1 MARIAENTVIVDG
14 QEYKPGD
21 TIPDFK
27 SIKCVDT
34 REPRKYQGLSAD
46 VSVLNDVI
54 AKYASGGAS
63 CFMSDTGEY
72 YEYDRK
78 EKAWKL
84 ITNITERGFD
94 SEKAYGAL
102 KHMLKN
108 VTVSDEKIQSAVT
121 NYLTVNPVL
130 PGATTEQAQQIEQN
144 KTDVASLK
152 TETSSLKEDLEKKIH
167 SMTSSMI
174 YVEPINIFNKNEVED
189 GYRTVDGQLHAANNY
204 KTSNY
209 VKVEEGKTIYAS
221 FGSMRFIVAYDL
233 HKNVLSDKGSHDAC
247 YSYTVPNGVA
257 YIKISISIDYLN
269 DTVIAYKEADKYTP
283 YFEPYYK
290 IDNKANVGY
299 VTVTGSIE
307 NGQILKTPY
316 NNIKKNKAISF
327 HADIIELYELNIGHG
342 KTGYGSTYLNI
353 TPTKITLHNGA
364 INATPVEYEVNL
376 KLENFI
382 DIQIIDN
389 LNWATLK
396 ICNNENEIAIDG
408 IYWEGFNGEPFVEC
422 VNGSLANCMFT
433 WSSSDF
439 KCKTFYFGD
448 SYTSLEYNARWGYY
462 LQADGFIDSI
472 MINGYPGQ
480 ESDTAFD
487 AFKNIVS
494 IATPENAVWSLG
506 MNDNADVG
514 DIPDPKWKEKI
525 EAFINKCNELKITP
539 ILCTIPTIP
548 TKNHDAKN
556 LYIRN
561 CGLRYID
568 FDRAVRGTNANW
580 YNDMLSDDGIHTT
593 QKGAKAIYKRL
604 QIECPEV
611 MDVRTVRE
619 NISALVV
626 NKVIDDGKVGDF
638 QLLPCGMPYFF
649 DTLEVNIEATEGQIG
664 NESTYGTVYIGD
676 KPYNFFAK
684 GNEKNIIIKVT
695 KHSNGVYEIICN
707 SYSNSY
713 SANNVTTTGI
723 LKVEAGDKITRID
736 MRDIVVPTGTSLKI
750 YASK

>member
-1 MARIAENTVIVDG
+1 MAKAENTVIFDG

-21 TIPDFK
+21 VIPDFK

-78 EKAWKL
+78 EKTWKL

-108 VTVSDEKIQSAVT
+108 VSVSDEKIQSAVT
-121 NYLTVNPVL
+121 DYLTVNPVL

-152 TETSSLKEDLEKKIH
+152 EETGSLKEDFEKEIH
-167 SMTSSMI
+167 SITNGMI
-174 YVEPINIFNKNEVED
+174 YIEPVNIFNKNEIED
-189 GYRTVDGQLHAANNY
+189 GYRTVDGQLHTANNY

-209 VKVEEGKTIYAS
+209 LKVGEGKTIYAS
-221 FGSMRFIVAYDL
+221 FGSMRFIVAYDS
-233 HKNVLSDKGSHDAC
+233 HKNVLPDKGSSESV
-247 YSYTVPNGVA
+247 YSYSVPSGVA
-257 YIKISISIDYLN
+257 YIKISISTDYMN
-269 DTVIAYKEADKYTP
+269 GIVIAYKEVDKYVS

-290 IDNKANVGY
+290 SDNKANVGY

-307 NGQILKTPY
+307 NGQMLKTPY
-316 NNIKKNKAISF
+316 NNIKKNKTISF
-327 HADIIELYELNIGHG
+327 HADIVELSELNIGHG

-353 TPTKITLHNGA
+353 TPTKITLYNGA
-364 INATPVEYEVNL
+364 ISATPVEYEVNL
-376 KLENFI
+376 KLENYI

-396 ICNNENEIAIDG
+396 ICNSKNEIIIDG

-422 VNGSLANCMFT
+422 VNGSLVNCIFT

-448 SYTSLEYNARWGYY
+448 SYTSLEYDARWGYY

-480 ESDTAFD
+480 ESNTAFD
-487 AFKNIVS
+487 AFENIVS
-494 IATPENAVWSLG
+494 IATPVNAVWSLG
-506 MNDNADVG
+506 MNDNADV
-514 DIPDPKWKEKI
+514 DNIPDPKWKEKI
-525 EAFINKCNELKITP
+525 DAFIDKCNELKITP

-556 LYIRN
+556 SYIRN

-580 YNDMLSDDGIHTT
+580 YNGMLSDDGIHPTP
-593 QKGAKAIYKRL
+593 KGAKALYKRS
-604 QIECPEV
+604 QIECPEI

-619 NISALVV
+619 NISALIVD
-626 NKVIDDGKVGDF
+626 KAIDDGKVGDY
-638 QLLPCGMPYFF
+638 QLLSCGMPYFF

-664 NESTYGTVYIGD
+664 NESTYGTVYIGNN
-676 KPYNFFAK
+676 PYNFFAK

-723 LKVEAGDKITRID
+723 LKVGAGDRITRID
-736 MRDIVVPTGTSLKI
+736 MRDIVAPIGASLKI

>member
-1 MARIAENTVIVDG
+1 MALPQESQEANGLSKVSKVPEGKKMIFIDPDTNEGGIISIEDLEKQVLDNLTKKNFSLEQGEMTLIQAINQSKNRMDNFTSLPDGSTSGDAELTDIRIGADGTKYGSAGEAVREQVLKAKAEND
-14 QEYKPGD
+14 
-21 TIPDFK
+21 
-27 SIKCVDT
+27 
-34 REPRKYQGLSAD
+34 
-46 VSVLNDVI
+46 
-54 AKYASGGAS
+54 
-63 CFMSDTGEY
+63 
-72 YEYDRK
+72 
-78 EKAWKL
+78 
-84 ITNITERGFD
+84 
-94 SEKAYGAL
+94 
-102 KHMLKN
+102 
-108 VTVSDEKIQSAVT
+108 
-121 NYLTVNPVL
+121 
-130 PGATTEQAQQIEQN
+130 
-144 KTDVASLK
+144 
-152 TETSSLKEDLEKKIH
+152 SLKEDLEKEIH

-307 NGQILKTPY
+307 NGQILKTSY
-316 NNIKKNKAISF
+316 NNIKKNKTISF

-396 ICNNENEIAIDG
+396 ICNNENEIVIDG

-422 VNGSLANCMFT
+422 VNGSLTNCMFT

-506 MNDNADVG
+506 
-514 DIPDPKWKEKI
+514 
-525 EAFINKCNELKITP
+525 
-539 ILCTIPTIP
+539 
-548 TKNHDAKN
+548 
-556 LYIRN
+556 
-561 CGLRYID
+561 
-568 FDRAVRGTNANW
+568 
-580 YNDMLSDDGIHTT
+580 
-593 QKGAKAIYKRL
+593 
-604 QIECPEV
+604 
-611 MDVRTVRE
+611 
-619 NISALVV
+619 
-626 NKVIDDGKVGDF
+626 
-638 QLLPCGMPYFF
+638 
-649 DTLEVNIEATEGQIG
+649 
-664 NESTYGTVYIGD
+664 
-676 KPYNFFAK
+676 
-684 GNEKNIIIKVT
+684 
-695 KHSNGVYEIICN
+695 
-707 SYSNSY
+707 
-713 SANNVTTTGI
+713 
-723 LKVEAGDKITRID
+723 
-736 MRDIVVPTGTSLKI
+736 
-750 YASK
+750 

>member
-1 MARIAENTVIVDG
+1 MAD
-14 QEYKPGD
+14 KP
-21 TIPDFK
+21 
-27 SIKCVDT
+27 VT
-34 REPRKYQGLSAD
+34 REEKYLAY
-46 VSVLNDVI
+46 L
-54 AKYASGGAS
+54 
-63 CFMSDTGEY
+63 TGDYIGEIPKPIT
-72 YEYDRK
+72 RK
-78 EKAWKL
+78 EKYLHELCLKGIGGEISPEEIKAAVNEYL
-84 ITNITERGFD
+84 
-94 SEKAYGAL
+94 EK
-102 KHMLKN
+102 
-108 VTVSDEKIQSAVT
+108 
-121 NYLTVNPVL
+121 NPVK
-130 PGATTEQAQQIEQN
+130 PGATTEQARQIEQN
-144 KTDVASLK
+144 KTDVAALK
-152 TETSSLKEDLEKKIH
+152 EETGSLKEDLEKEIH
-167 SMTSSMI
+167 SITNSMI

-209 VKVEEGKTIYAS
+209 LKVEEGKTIYAS
-221 FGSMRFIVAYDL
+221 FGSMRFIVAYDS
-233 HKNVLSDKGSHDAC
+233 HKNVLSDKGSSDAC
-247 YSYTVPNGVA
+247 YSYTVTSGVA
-257 YIKISISIDYLN
+257 YVKISISIDYLN
-269 DTVIAYKEADKYTP
+269 GIVIAYKEVDKYTS

-307 NGQILKTPY
+307 NGQMLKTPY
-316 NNIKKNKAISF
+316 NNIKKNKTISF
-327 HADIIELYELNIGHG
+327 HADIIDLYELNIGHG

-353 TPTKITLHNGA
+353 TPTKITLYNGA

-396 ICNNENEIAIDG
+396 ICNNENEIVIDG

-422 VNGSLANCMFT
+422 VNGSLTNCMFT

-472 MINGYPGQ
+472 MINGYSGQ

-487 AFKNIVS
+487 AFENIVS

-525 EAFINKCNELKITP
+525 EAFIDKCNELKITP

-561 CGLRYID
+561 RGLRYID

-580 YNDMLSDDGIHTT
+580 YNAMLSDDGIHPT

-604 QIECPEV
+604 QIECPEI

-619 NISALVV
+619 NISALIVD
-626 NKVIDDGKVGDF
+626 KAIDDGKVGDF

-684 GNEKNIIIKVT
+684 GNEKKIIIKVT